1 MVFGLTTKYGEV
13 ITRKTFKA
21 EKKAIEYFA
30 DIKKLSVDEL
40 LKIYDVI
47 KLS

>member
-1 MVFGLTTKYGEV
+1 MIFGLTTKQGEV
-13 ITRKTFKA
+13 ITRKTFKTA
-21 EKKAIEYFA
+21 KSAIKYFS
-30 DIKKLSVDEL
+30 DTKKLSVDEL